1 MSQLGEARTDR
12 HEPSLM
18 DMSST
23 MPRSISTTVCTTPP
37 ASKQRAA
44 PWVRLTSPDATA
56 ASWSARSRGRRSELV
71 SRSPSAD
78 TTMACATP
86 GTRSAKFE
94 TSQPNRLGW
103 VCGAVTPPP
112 CCTPSGGVP
121 SVLYGPDP
129 WARSSVFLVVLAAR
143 GGGGVL
149 PGGTRLGAGTSR
161 VPAEPDLAAL
171 PNSLLVTGEPTA
183 DALGAARRGGRR
195 GQHRRSCTAR
205 NEASARASFRQ
216 PGGRQLVRTLGGR
229 AAGGPPALV

>member
-44 PWVRLTSPDATA
+44 PWVRLTKPDATA
-56 ASWSARSRGRRSELV
+56 ASWSARSRGSRSELV
-71 SRSPSAD
+71 SRRPSAE

-112 CCTPSGGVP
+112 CCT
-121 SVLYGPDP
+121 GPGAAP
-129 WARSSVFLVVLAAR
+129 PVRCGPGPRARSSGVLVVRAAPR
-143 GGGGVL
+143 GGGVVL
-149 PGGTRLGAGTSR
+149 GGRRLGAGPPG
-161 VPAEPDLAAL
+161 VAAEPDLPTL
-171 PNSLLVTGEPTA
+171 PYSLLVAGKPSA
-183 DALGAARRGGRR
+183 DALGAAG
-195 GQHRRSCTAR
+195 
-205 NEASARASFRQ
+205 
-216 PGGRQLVRTLGGR
+216 
-229 AAGGPPALV
+229 